1 MEKIVERFLSYIA
14 IDTMSDPKSTAVP
27 STDIQ
32 FNLLNKLKAE
42 LESLGLEV
50 RLDKE
55 GYIYS
60 TLKSNT
66 DKPAPSIGFI
76 AHVDTSPALRGGCSN
91 PQIVNYTGGDIR
103 LNDEYSIT
111 ETEFPILKKL
121 VGKTIIT
128 TDGTTLLAADD
139 KAGIAEI
146 MTAVEYLIEHP
157 EIEHGDIRI
166 AFTPDEEIGRG
177 ADYFDV
183 KGFGADFAYTMDG
196 GELGEFEYESFNAAA
211 AILTVKGKSVHPGTA
226 KNVML
231 NASYVAMEFN
241 SLLPAQQRPE
251 YTEKRE
257 GFFMLNEMSGDIETA
272 SLEYIVRDHDRL
284 KFEERKKLMQSALD
298 YINAKYGNVAKL
310 ELIDT
315 YYNMGEV
322 VEPHTEIID
331 LTVNSMKEIGIE
343 PIIQPIRGGTD
354 GSRLSFMGL
363 PCPNIFAGGHNFH
376 GRFEMVAIEDMVKA
390 ADLIVQ
396 IAKNAVNLKY

>member
-14 IDTMSDPKSTAVP
+14 IDTMSDPKSSTVP

-66 DKPAPSIGFI
+66 KKPAPSIGFI

-111 ETEFPILKKL
+111 EAEFPILKKL

-146 MTAVEYLIEHP
+146 MTAIEYLTEHP

-177 ADYFDV
+177 ADYFNV

-231 NASYVAMEFN
+231 NASYIAMEFN

-322 VEPHTEIID
+322 VKPHTEIID
-331 LTVNSMKEIGIE
+331 LAVNSMKEIGIE

-376 GRFEMVAIEDMVKA
+376 GRFEMIAIEDMKKA

>member
-14 IDTMSDPKSTAVP
+14 IDTMSDPKSTTVP

-66 DKPAPSIGFI
+66 KKPAPSIGFI
-76 AHVDTSPALRGGCSN
+76 AHVDTSPVLRGGCSN

-111 ETEFPILKKL
+111 EAEFPILKKL

-146 MTAVEYLIEHP
+146 MTAVEYLTEHP
-157 EIEHGDIRI
+157 DIEHGDIRI

-183 KGFGADFAYTMDG
+183 KGFGADFAYTIDG

-231 NASYVAMEFN
+231 NASYIAMEFN

-315 YYNMGEV
+315 YHNMGEV
-322 VEPHTEIID
+322 VKPHTEIID
-331 LTVNSMKEIGIE
+331 LAVNSMKEIGIE

-376 GRFEMVAIEDMVKA
+376 GRFEMIAIEDMKKA